1 MRRASTRRRI
11 VFRLR
16 IEPTSVQNKKNLGD
30 KMIHESCKIGNN
42 FSRGKHLKM
51 GPYTEILDNV
61 NIGDNVVIGSCAR
74 IGNNVTLCDGV
85 KIESDVILE
94 DHVTIGKNTLIEN
107 NVIIGYKNLT
117 KRKDY
122 FEKLNTEIGECSI
135 IRTGSV
141 IYDSC
146 KIGNNTWVNH
156 NVVLRENTLVGNNTT
171 IGSQV
176 MCEGYTKIGNF
187 VAVHSLSGLGGNMII
202 EDKVFIGTNVVTAN
216 NPRPLHL
223 RGIPSTGRWEKDGL
237 KVLDKGPII
246 RYGARIGI
254 SAILLADIE
263 IGREALIA
271 AGALVTKDIPPFK
284 IALGVPARIIGEVPE
299 EERLKE

>member
-1 MRRASTRRRI
+1 
-11 VFRLR
+11 
-16 IEPTSVQNKKNLGD
+16 
-30 KMIHESCKIGNN
+30 MIHKTCKIGDD
-42 FSRGKHLKM
+42 FSKGKHLKI
-51 GPYTEILDNV
+51 GPYTEILDKV
-61 NIGDNVVIGSCAR
+61 NIGDNVLIGNCVK
-74 IGNNVTLCDGV
+74 IGNNVTLYDGV
-85 KIESDVILE
+85 KIGSNVILE
-94 DHVTIGKNTLIEN
+94 DNVTIGNNTLIEN
-107 NVIIGYKNLT
+107 NVIIGYRNLT
-117 KRKDY
+117 KKKDY
-122 FEKLNTEIGECSI
+122 FEKFNTAIGECSI
-135 IRTGSV
+135 VRTGSV

-171 IGSQV
+171 IGNQV
-176 MCEGYTKIGNF
+176 MCEGYTKIGDF

-216 NPRPLHL
+216 NPTALHL
-223 RGIPSTGRWEKDGL
+223 RGLSTTGRWDKDGL
-237 KVLDKGPII
+237 KVLDKGPTI

-271 AGALVTKDIPPFK
+271 AGAIVTKDVPPFK
-284 IALGVPARIIGEVPE
+284 IAVGVPARIVGDVSE